1 MESSNS
7 VDPPLSQPEA
17 SSSQSR
23 NGWVQ
28 VGTLT
33 FARQLGDKNSL
44 LWGLRSIYVFI
55 TIQELMTIS
64 TFWCINFLPLI
75 AHEILKHSNSRS
87 CLLFRMSN
95 PSLLVDRDVI
105 ATSNHCTRTSK
116 VRYYSTMKL
125 LSNTIENLI
134 EIIEKVVIFEQSPHL
149 VFSFVTTRSVVGVCI
164 HVRMIFSVK

>member
-1 MESSNS
+1 MRNTFNLC
-7 VDPPLSQPEA
+7 VHNNARTNDNRNILMHQLSTSHCTRDFE
-17 SSSQSR
+17 
-23 NGWVQ
+23 
-28 VGTLT
+28 TLK
-33 FARQLGDKNSL
+33 Q
-44 LWGLRSIYVFI
+44 
-55 TIQELMTIS
+55 
-64 TFWCINFLPLI
+64 
-75 AHEILKHSNSRS
+75 S

-105 ATSNHCTRTSK
+105 ATSNHCCTRISK

>member
-1 MESSNS
+1 MRTTFNLC
-7 VDPPLSQPEA
+7 VHNNARTNDNPNLLMHQLSTSHCTRDSE
-17 SSSQSR
+17 
-23 NGWVQ
+23 
-28 VGTLT
+28 TLK
-33 FARQLGDKNSL
+33 Q
-44 LWGLRSIYVFI
+44 
-55 TIQELMTIS
+55 
-64 TFWCINFLPLI
+64 
-75 AHEILKHSNSRS
+75 S

>member
-1 MESSNS
+1 MRITFNLCVHNNS
-7 VDPPLSQPEA
+7 RTNDNL
-17 SSSQSR
+17 
-23 NGWVQ
+23 
-28 VGTLT
+28 
-33 FARQLGDKNSL
+33 
-44 LWGLRSIYVFI
+44 
-55 TIQELMTIS
+55 
-64 TFWCINFLPLI
+64 NFLMHQLSTS
-75 AHEILKHSNSRS
+75 HCTRDFETLKQS